1 MLLAGALAGFR
12 IFKKTLNDFTDTSP
26 VTLPT
31 VKMSPDEMAQ
41 VRRRVDEFRTA
52 VRGGLPAP
60 PLTLTSDEINALIAT
75 DPDLQALKGKLY
87 VTIEGD
93 QIKGQVSVPVEEAG
107 LPMFRGRY
115 LNGSGIFN
123 LSLHNG
129 ILRLTAQTVSVK
141 GKPLPEVYLQ
151 NIRKQNLAKKI
162 NSEPRASVALDHLE
176 SIDVKDG
183 KIVIVPKQGP

>member
-1 MLLAGALAGFR
+1 MLLAGALAGFHL
-12 IFKKTLNDFTDTSP
+12 FKKTLNDFTDTSP

-52 VRGGLPAP
+52 VRGGLSTP
-60 PLTLTSDEINALIAT
+60 PLTLTADEINALIAT

-87 VTIEGD
+87 ATIEGD

-107 LPMFRGRY
+107 LPMFKGRY

-162 NSEPRASVALDHLE
+162 NSDPRDSVALDHLE

-183 KIVIVPKQGP
+183 KMVIVPKQGP

>member
-1 MLLAGALAGFR
+1 MLLAGALAGFHL
-12 IFKKTLNDFTDTSP
+12 FKKTLNDFTDTSP

-60 PLTLTSDEINALIAT
+60 PLALTADEINALIAT

-87 VTIEGD
+87 ATIEGD

-107 LPMFRGRY
+107 LPMFKGRY

-162 NSEPRASVALDHLE
+162 NSDPRDSVALDHLE